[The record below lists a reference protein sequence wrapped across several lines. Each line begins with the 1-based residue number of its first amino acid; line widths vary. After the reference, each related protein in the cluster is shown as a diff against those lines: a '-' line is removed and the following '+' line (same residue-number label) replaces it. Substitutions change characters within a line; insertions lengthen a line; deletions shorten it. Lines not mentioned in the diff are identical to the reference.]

1 MNINVEET
9 VLAIL
14 KERGPLPST
23 AVERANLDYIE
34 AGLVDSLGLMN
45 LVTELETALDI
56 ELEEEDFMQDKF
68 RTIGGLIETL
78 QQAVSRK

>member
-14 KERGPLPST
+14 KERGPLPKSSQ
-23 AVERANLDYIE
+23 ERANLDYIE

-45 LVTELETALDI
+45 LVTELESALDI

-78 QQAVSRK
+78 QQAVARA

>member
-14 KERGPLPST
+14 KERGPLPKS
-23 AVERANLDYIE
+23 AEERANLDYIE

-78 QQAVSRK
+78 QQAVARA